1 MSIGLG
7 IDSFAYHRW
16 FGETTPW
23 EKPLATRWTTD
34 DFLDRAA
41 SVGVG
46 AVSLQT
52 IYVPELETAEGRR
65 WLTDRFASS
74 CVVPYL
80 AWGHPDGLR
89 GGTDPARF
97 EALRHLLPVA
107 RDIGCH
113 TLRLVCGNQFTR
125 AIALEIRVENL
136 VPQLQVLTDEAQALG
151 LTLAIENHADLAMA
165 DLVSLVRKVD
175 APNLGICFDT
185 GNAVRVG
192 DDLAVALALAAPLI
206 RMVHLK
212 DMIVQPASRG
222 DPTAWWPSVPIG
234 RGEFDI
240 RGFIA
245 TLRGANYNGALFVEM
260 ANMHPDFPDE
270 DAAVAD
276 SLAYLRTLL
285 ACP

>member
-1 MSIGLG
+1 MLG

-23 EKPLATRWTTD
+23 ETPLATRWTTA

-41 SVGVG
+41 SFGVG

-52 IYVPELETAEGRR
+52 IYVPELETVEGRR
-65 WLTDRFASS
+65 QLTDRFASS
-74 CVVPYL
+74 CIVPYL

-97 EALRHLLPVA
+97 ESLRHLLPVA

-125 AIALEIRVENL
+125 AIPLPIRVANL
-136 VPQLQVLTDEAQALG
+136 VPQLQVLTGEAQALG

-175 APNLGICFDT
+175 APNLGICFDS

-192 DDLAVALALAAPLI
+192 DDLTVALALAAPLI

-212 DMIVQPASRG
+212 DMIVQQASRG
-222 DPTAWWPSVPIG
+222 DPTAWWPSVPVG
-234 RGEFDI
+234 RGEFDVP
-240 RGFIA
+240 GLIA
-245 TLRGANYNGALFVEM
+245 TLREATYNGALFVEM

-276 SLAYLRTLL
+276 SLAYLRPLL
-285 ACP
+285 DCP